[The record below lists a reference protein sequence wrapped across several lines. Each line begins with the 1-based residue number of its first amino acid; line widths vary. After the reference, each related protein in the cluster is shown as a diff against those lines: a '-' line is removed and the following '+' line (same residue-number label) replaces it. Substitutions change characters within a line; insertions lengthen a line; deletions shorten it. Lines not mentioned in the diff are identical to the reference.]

1 MKPNIS
7 KNFISKYELLYL
19 AHVNTHISCI
29 NGFSEIVDLESLF
42 CKLFCE
48 SYVEAGPLECS

>member
-7 KNFISKYELLYL
+7 KNFSSKYELLFL
-19 AHVNTHISCI
+19 ALVMTHVSGV
-29 NGFSEIVDLESLF
+29 NGFSEIVDFESLF

-48 SYVEAGPLECS
+48 SYMESGPRM